1 MSSEKPNGL
10 PSRNDEDRR
19 EFLKSCGRFAVVT
32 PPAVTML
39 LSTSL
44 TSNAIAKSGGGG
56 GRVKGNNGYGNGPDP
71 TNPGSSHG
79 RGVARGG
86 PGGGQS
92 QSGSKSGGILR

>member
-1 MSSEKPNGL
+1 MSTEMPDGL
-10 PSRNDEDRR
+10 PSRSEEDRR

-56 GRVKGNNGYGNGPDP
+56 KAHRDNGWGNGPDG

-79 RGVARGG
+79 GGTSRGG
-86 PGGGQS
+86 PGKGQS
-92 QSGSKSGGILR
+92 QSGSKSAGTGR